1 MKVSDE
7 PDLCPIARALA
18 CVGDSWTL
26 LILRDAF
33 QGATRFDQFQRG
45 LGIASNM
52 LTRRLERMVDNG
64 LLEKQR
70 YQTRP
75 PRFEY
80 RLTDKGRGLAPV
92 LLTLYAWGE
101 HHLPIAARGIEL
113 VHRDSGE
120 PIVPVIYD
128 RHRGKPLV
136 PRDVAMV
143 AGPDATPAMRQRA
156 ERARAQ
162 GEALFTSPMQETATG
177 ETAVADP
184 LAEAAVT
191 PSAEI
196 TGQRPQ

>member
-1 MKVSDE
+1 MKVSEE

-64 LLEKQR
+64 LLEKHR

-101 HHLPIAARGIEL
+101 HHLPIAARGVEL

-128 RHRGKPLV
+128 RHQGTPLV
-136 PRDVAMV
+136 PRDVVMV

-162 GEALFTSPMQETATG
+162 GEILLTSVMEDTA
-177 ETAVADP
+177 AADP
-184 LAEAAVT
+184 LAEAAAA

-196 TGQRPQ
+196 TGQRRR